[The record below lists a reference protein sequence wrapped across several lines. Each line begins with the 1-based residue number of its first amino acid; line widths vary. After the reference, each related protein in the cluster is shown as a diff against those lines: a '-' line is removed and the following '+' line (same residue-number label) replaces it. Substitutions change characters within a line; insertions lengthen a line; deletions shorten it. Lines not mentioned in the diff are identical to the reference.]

1 MAMSHHPALSR
12 PLFHDA
18 DQNFDAKIVLGSV
31 GAGAGDLGEIF
42 ATLAAVEDGKRES
55 WVRAWFARAQATQQL
70 AQVSESSGRA
80 ATAAAQWLRASAY
93 YGHALNAIAAIG
105 DTDGY
110 ANAFAM
116 HRAAWDR
123 FASLR
128 RVPLEGCSIRYGKG
142 AIPGF
147 LQRPDVPPRDGLS
160 PLLVLVNGSDGTLTD
175 LYATIGAAAAARG
188 YAVLY
193 FDGPGQQSQLVAG
206 SHFRPDFEA
215 VLTPVIDHALGLPGV
230 DGSRVA
236 VYGVSQAGYWVPRAL
251 AFEHRVAAAIVDPGV
266 TDVSTSWVGHLPSP
280 LRHEL
285 EKGDSKHFD
294 QYMKLGLG
302 HSAAE
307 RAVWN
312 FRARP
317 YASTGYFA
325 VYREVG
331 KYRLNPELAASI
343 TTPLLITA
351 PENEQFWPGQSDE
364 LAGLVPDAELVRFTA
379 VNGADSHCEPLA
391 RTAVNEVLLDWLD
404 ARLDA
409 RAAARGDA
417 GFGTPEVTREAVATE
432 SALR

>member
-1 MAMSHHPALSR
+1 MSHHPALSR

-18 DQNFDAKIVLGSV
+18 DQNFEAKVVLGSV

-42 ATLAAVEDGKRES
+42 ATLAAIEDGKRES
-55 WVRAWFARAQATQQL
+55 WIRAWFARAQVTRQL
-70 AQVSESSGRA
+70 AEVSTGNGRT
-80 ATAAAQWLRASAY
+80 ATAAAQWLRSSAY

-105 DTDGY
+105 DDDGY
-110 ANAFAM
+110 TNAFAL

-123 FASLR
+123 FADLR
-128 RVPLEGCSIRYGKG
+128 RVPLERLAIRVGKG
-142 AIPGF
+142 RLPGY
-147 LQRPDVPPRDGLS
+147 LQRPEVGAEDRAS

-175 LYATIGAAAAARG
+175 LYATIGASAAARG

-215 VLTPVIDHALGLPGV
+215 VLTPVIDTALGIAGV
-230 DGSRVA
+230 DASRIA

-266 TDVSTSWVGHLPSP
+266 TDVSTSWLSHLPAP

-285 EKGDSKHFD
+285 AKGDAKHFD

-302 HSAAE
+302 HSPAE
-307 RAVWN
+307 RAVWS
-312 FRARP
+312 FRAKP

-325 VYREVG
+325 VYREVE
-331 KYRLNPELAASI
+331 KYRLTAELASSI

-351 PENEQFWPGQSDE
+351 PENEQFWPGQSEE
-364 LAGLVPDAELVRFTA
+364 LASLVPASELVPFTA

-404 ARLDA
+404 ARLV
-409 RAAARGDA
+409 R
-417 GFGTPEVTREAVATE
+417 
-432 SALR
+432 

>member
-1 MAMSHHPALSR
+1 MSHLSALSR

-18 DQNFDAKIVLGSV
+18 DQNFEAKVVLGSV

-42 ATLAAVEDGKRES
+42 ATLAAIEDGKRES

-70 AQVSESSGRA
+70 AEVSTSNGRN

-105 DTDGY
+105 DADGY
-110 ANAFAM
+110 ANAFAL
-116 HRAAWDR
+116 HRSAWDR
-123 FASLR
+123 FATLR
-128 RVPLEGCSIRYGKG
+128 ARPLERLSIRYGKG
-142 AIPGF
+142 SLPGY
-147 LQRPDVPPRDGLS
+147 LQRPDAPAAAGGA

-175 LYATIGAAAAARG
+175 LFATIGAAAAARG

-206 SHFRPDFEA
+206 SRFRPDFEA
-215 VLTPVIDHALGLPGV
+215 VLTPVIDHAMGLSGV
-230 DGSRVA
+230 DRSRVA

-266 TDVSTSWVGHLPSP
+266 TDVSTSWVSHLPAP
-280 LRHEL
+280 MRHEL

-302 HSAAE
+302 HSAAD
-307 RAVWN
+307 RAIWS
-312 FRARP
+312 FRAKP
-317 YASTGYFA
+317 YAGTGYFA
-325 VYREVG
+325 VYREVER
-331 KYRLNPELAASI
+331 YRLTPELAAAI
-343 TTPLLITA
+343 ATPLLITS
-351 PENEQFWPGQSDE
+351 PEHEQFWPGQSE
-364 LAGLVPDAELVRFTA
+364 RLAELVPDSELVPFRA

-404 ARLDA
+404 ARLEH
-409 RAAARGDA
+409 RAAPTMA
-417 GFGTPEVTREAVATE
+417 GA
-432 SALR
+432 ALA

>member
-1 MAMSHHPALSR
+1 MSHHPALSR

-18 DQNFDAKIVLGSV
+18 DQNFEAKIVLGSV

-42 ATLAAVEDGKRES
+42 ATLAAIEDGKRES
-55 WVRAWFARAQATQQL
+55 WIRAWFARAQATQQL
-70 AQVSESSGRA
+70 AELSTGNGRT

-105 DTDGY
+105 DDDGF

-123 FASLR
+123 FADLR
-128 RVPLEGCSIRYGKG
+128 RVRLERLSIRSGTRRL
-142 AIPGF
+142 PGY
-147 LQRPDVPPRDGLS
+147 LQRPEVGTQDGHS

-175 LYATIGAAAAARG
+175 LYSTIGASAAARG

-193 FDGPGQQSQLVAG
+193 FDGPGQQSELVAG

-215 VLTPVIDHALGLPGV
+215 VLTPVIDTALGITGV
-230 DGSRVA
+230 DAARIA

-266 TDVSTSWVGHLPSP
+266 TDVSTSWVSHLPPP

-285 EKGDSKHFD
+285 SKGDSKHFD
-294 QYMKLGLG
+294 HYMKLGLG

-312 FRARP
+312 FRAKP
-317 YASTGYFA
+317 YASTGYFS
-325 VYREVG
+325 VYREVE
-331 KYRLNPELAASI
+331 KYRLTAELASSI
-343 TTPLLITA
+343 TAPLLITA
-351 PENEQFWPGQSDE
+351 PENEQFWPGQSEE
-364 LAGLVPDAELVRFTA
+364 LASLVPDAELVRFTA

-404 ARLDA
+404 ARLA
-409 RAAARGDA
+409 H
-417 GFGTPEVTREAVATE
+417 
-432 SALR
+432 

>member
-1 MAMSHHPALSR
+1 MSHHPALSR

-18 DQNFDAKIVLGSV
+18 DQNFEAKIVLGSV

-42 ATLAAVEDGKRES
+42 ATLAAIEDGKRES
-55 WVRAWFARAQATQQL
+55 WIRAWFARAQVTRQL
-70 AQVSESSGRA
+70 AEVSTGNGRTV
-80 ATAAAQWLRASAY
+80 TAAAQWLRASAY

-105 DTDGY
+105 DDDGY
-110 ANAFAM
+110 ANAFAL

-123 FASLR
+123 FAELR
-128 RVPLEGCSIRYGKG
+128 RVPLERLSIPFGRGRL
-142 AIPGF
+142 PGY
-147 LQRPDVPPRDGLS
+147 LQRPEFGAEDGPS

-175 LYATIGAAAAARG
+175 LYATIGASAAARG

-193 FDGPGQQSQLVAG
+193 FDGPGQQSQLIAG

-215 VLTPVIDHALGLPGV
+215 VLTPVIDAALGLAGV
-230 DGSRVA
+230 DVSRLA

-266 TDVSTSWVGHLPSP
+266 TDVSTSWLSHLPSP

-285 EKGDSKHFD
+285 AKGDSKHFD

-307 RAVWN
+307 RAVWS
-312 FRARP
+312 FRAKP

-325 VYREVG
+325 VYREVE
-331 KYRLNPELAASI
+331 KYRLTAEIASSI

-351 PENEQFWPGQSDE
+351 PENEQFWPGQAEE
-364 LAGLVPDAELVRFTA
+364 LASLVPEAELVRFTA

-404 ARLDA
+404 ARLV
-409 RAAARGDA
+409 R
-417 GFGTPEVTREAVATE
+417 
-432 SALR
+432 

>member
-1 MAMSHHPALSR
+1 MSHHSALSR

-18 DQNFDAKIVLGSV
+18 DQNFEAKIVLGSV

-42 ATLAAVEDGKRES
+42 ATLAAIEDGKRES
-55 WVRAWFARAQATQQL
+55 WIRAWFARAQATQRL
-70 AQVSESSGRA
+70 AEVSTSNGRN
-80 ATAAAQWLRASAY
+80 ATASAQWLRASAY
-93 YGHALNAIAAIG
+93 YGHALNAIASIG
-105 DTDGY
+105 DADGY

-123 FASLR
+123 FARLR
-128 RVPLEGCSIRYGKG
+128 RVPLERLTIAYGKRTL
-142 AIPGF
+142 PGY
-147 LQRPDVPPRDGLS
+147 LQRPDVPSPDGAS

-175 LYATIGAAAAARG
+175 LYATIGASAASRG
-188 YAVLY
+188 YAVLS

-206 SHFRPDFEA
+206 SRFRPDFEA
-215 VLTPVIDHALGLPGV
+215 VLTPVVDHAMGLPGI
-230 DGSRVA
+230 DSSRIA

-266 TDVSTSWVGHLPSP
+266 TDVSTSWVQHLPSP

-302 HSAAE
+302 HSPAE

-312 FRARP
+312 FRAKP
-317 YASTGYFA
+317 YSSTGYFA
-325 VYREVG
+325 VYREVE
-331 KYRLNPELAASI
+331 KYRLSPELAGSI

-351 PENEQFWPGQSDE
+351 PENEQFWPGQSE
-364 LAGLVPDAELVRFTA
+364 QLSTLVPDSELVRFTT

-404 ARLDA
+404 ARL
-409 RAAARGDA
+409 
-417 GFGTPEVTREAVATE
+417 THTEAVTAGVSATV
-432 SALR
+432 